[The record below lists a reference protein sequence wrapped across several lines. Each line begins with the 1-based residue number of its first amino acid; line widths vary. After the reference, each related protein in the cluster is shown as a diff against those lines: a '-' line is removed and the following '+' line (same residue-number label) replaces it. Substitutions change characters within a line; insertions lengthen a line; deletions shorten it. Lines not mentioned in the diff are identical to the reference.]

1 MKRLLI
7 ALIVCVYIVTA
18 VFSAVLPV
26 TSTAVELDGTAPS
39 ETTAATE
46 TTESTENTEATEET
60 SETTETTQTTEATD
74 PVEETV
80 PVEEDPAIQPMDLT
94 WMKYTEYLA
103 AEMAKDEADPARN
116 VGREAV
122 FYVGYWQT
130 FICAANP
137 LNPAAGQGFFSH
149 TELEDED
156 GKSIQVKITDYVVD
170 NDGSLWYKVE
180 ALEGETLPAVM
191 DGKPYIIHLD
201 KLQDVNKPTLLIVP
215 QKAMFVGETVSIL
228 NLPVAATKSVELETA
243 NLPVFFDVIP
253 AGGYWETRDQGAPIW
268 HEGSWCELV
277 DTTGW
282 SDLLTEEYR
291 YVTEDSVILIPPEV
305 TLAYEALLKSE
316 TAEEYQE
323 IWDSLPETVRDQF
336 TDRHLEDLNNRQ
348 EEFITEFETTVDYG
362 GTQLE
367 VSVVGR
373 IPEGVTLSVSPVSY
387 ETVVEEGFDVSSATD
402 LITALDIKLLNPNG
416 TEWQPEDGERI
427 AVSIGVGALGI
438 EDETVVRLHHKHGDE
453 IYTFEV
459 FIVLDGKVT
468 VGVNGL
474 STFVVDT
481 LGDYN
486 TTGAVEFTA
495 GTPITMTVGEEKI
508 FYADITYTTTT
519 GGRPG
524 RPGQTQVNHIYPDN
538 LGNWVGTWQVTD
550 PTGAVYY
557 EVFSPQAPNH
567 NKGMWV
573 AWIRVIALK
582 PTDNVSLTFRYNEIT
597 YQGNNPNDWG
607 TEKTETHPLTIT
619 APKATSADGK
629 ALYLKDEVNTTGC
642 ITATLVDANGNEIPD
657 GLDGVTFTWER
668 KDGEDAMFINPR
680 AYENDY
686 RSVNIARDHA
696 GMVEARKEG
705 NEYKLVTYTLT
716 ATWADNSTKTA
727 TYTVRY
733 QSEFLNASFE
743 EPNLS
748 SSANYSFY
756 PNGWAGLRWKTTAP
770 GTEGDLI
777 RDMELGS
784 SNGNTTDFGVPR
796 AGGGDQ
802 FAELNSQEVG
812 ALYQDII
819 TAPGETI
826 EWDFVHAPRRTQSWS
841 NNPNNKMCIIIGAT
855 EDAQELT
862 EKEDLDDLVQK
873 AKQKAIDLGISDE
886 FLANEVSVVVQD
898 KYGKSY
904 MVWYHDA
911 GTVPQNGNQN
921 TYYPASKNYGWQL
934 IAGKYEVPDDQYR
947 TRLFFVSDTE
957 GNGAPNFG
965 NLIDTARAGQYKT
978 YLIEYFEQIVVDG
991 QATWV
996 HRETVKTAKDD
1007 GAPTV
1012 KADESGEKLVYSSA
1026 PIENIDRFINN
1037 ENDHLYMIN
1046 INGENY
1052 PYDIRYTGD
1061 ESLYIEHYPGVKEY
1075 PIDLPEGQ
1083 KQPNDYS
1090 QYDIVVHVFLRD
1102 TMVSVQKE
1110 IEFPVEMTTEQK
1122 LQLINS
1128 LPDDYQAKFKLY
1140 EQGKKD
1146 TVVAQGTAVTSAP
1159 NPDGSYTG
1167 FVGLDGNPLVGPVYV
1182 VEETETTELV
1192 GLELETVT
1200 FRTFLYS
1207 FGTGTELEQTGYGE
1221 TQKNP
1226 LTDELLSVSFQF
1238 NEEEKQKVADVHVV
1252 NKYKEKKLT
1261 INYVA
1266 VGNGKVSEV
1275 SEDDYTK
1282 FGDFTETEAYYSGV
1296 VDGAD
1301 VHPGYANALEGW
1313 YKDPEC
1319 KNRVTSADGILE
1331 SDGTFIPNVKLIKD
1345 VDDDYEVTFYAKFV
1359 SESIVIN
1366 RTNAQPYENFVYHV
1380 VGNNGV
1386 DIYVTVACD
1395 ENGNGSTRINE
1406 VPDGEYTVTEVK
1418 DWSWRYDQ
1426 VSQTKSKDTS
1436 DDDGDVFN
1444 FELEF
1449 DFNGEQQRRNWLN
1462 GWDEIAKNVFKG
1474 GLS

>member
-26 TSTAVELDGTAPS
+26 TSTAVELDGTTPS

-46 TTESTENTEATEET
+46 TTETTENSETTESTEASENTEATEET
-60 SETTETTQTTEATD
+60 TESTESSGGEDPLPEETT
-74 PVEETV
+74 PVEDEE
-80 PVEEDPAIQPMDLT
+80 PQGLQWMSYMDFLYEQVESVYMNP
-94 WMKYTEYLA
+94 
-103 AEMAKDEADPARN
+103 EM
-116 VGREAV
+116 
-122 FYVGYWQT
+122 YVGYTAIFNDGWT
-130 FICAANP
+130 NFVCSDDPTVVLPREERLSVDLAD
-137 LNPAAGQGFFSH
+137 LVDDQGNSIRVRIV
-149 TELEDED
+149 EWIKDEDE
-156 GKSIQVKITDYVVD
+156 V
-170 NDGSLWYKVE
+170 LWYKVE
-180 ALEGETLPAVM
+180 AVEGYVLPQILEEN
-191 DGKPYIIHLD
+191 PYI
-201 KLQDVNKPTLLIVP
+201 LQAEYEEDFPSLLIMPV
-215 QKAMFVGETVSIL
+215 KGMFVGETVDIKKQAAEATRAVTL
-228 NLPVAATKSVELETA
+228 ATNTLPA
-243 NLPVFFDVIP
+243 FFDVIP
-253 AGGYWETRDQGAPIW
+253 VESNDGWVGYDLGDV
-268 HEGSWCELV
+268 SS
-277 DTTGW
+277 W
-282 SDLLTEEYR
+282 SDELTQEYR
-291 YVTEDSVILIPPEV
+291 YVAESSVMLIPVEV
-305 TLAYEALLKSE
+305 SVAYETLLKAES
-316 TAEEYQE
+316 AEEYEQ
-323 IWDSLPETVRDQF
+323 IWDQLPETVRNKF

-348 EEFITEFETTVDYG
+348 EELNNVTHSGNVIYNGQT
-362 GTQLE
+362 LE
-367 VSVVGR
+367 VSVSGR
-373 IPEGVTLSVSPVSY
+373 IPENVTLSVAPVSY
-387 ETVVEEGFDVSSATD
+387 ETVKSEGFDVSSATD

-453 IYTFEV
+453 IYTFE
-459 FIVLDGKVT
+459 ILAALDGKVT

-474 STFVVDT
+474 STFVVDYPE
-481 LGDYN
+481 DEN
-486 TTGAVEFTA
+486 ITGAVEFIA
-495 GTPITMTVGEEKI
+495 GTPITMEVGQEKI
-508 FYADITYTTTT
+508 FYVRVPRNNNNYID
-519 GGRPG
+519 PG
-524 RPGQTQVNHIYPDN
+524 SP
-538 LGNWVGTWQVTD
+538 GNWVGTWQVND
-550 PTGAVYY
+550 PSGAIYY
-557 EVFSPQAPNH
+557 EVFSSQTPNH
-567 NKGMWV
+567 NYGMWV

-597 YQGNNPNDWG
+597 YRDNNPTGWG
-607 TEKTETHPLTIT
+607 TERTETHPLTIT

-705 NEYKLVTYTLT
+705 NEYELVTYTLT

-743 EPNLS
+743 EPDLS
-748 SSANYSFY
+748 STANYSFY

-770 GTEGDLI
+770 GTEGNLI

-873 AKQKAIDLGISDE
+873 AKQKATELGVSDD
-886 FLANEVSVVVQD
+886 FLNERVSVVVQD
-898 KYGKSY
+898 ENGKSY
-904 MVWYHDA
+904 TVWYHDA

-991 QATWV
+991 QAAWV
-996 HRETVKTAKDD
+996 HRQSVKTTQAQN
-1007 GAPTV
+1007 APTV
-1012 KADESGEKLVYSSA
+1012 KADESGEALVYSSV
-1026 PIENIDRFINN
+1026 PIENIDLFINN

-1061 ESLYIEHYPGVKEY
+1061 ESLYIENYPGVKEY

-1090 QYDIVVHVFLRD
+1090 QYDIVVHIFLRD

-1146 TVVAQGTAVTSAP
+1146 TAVAQGTAVTSAP

-1167 FVGLDGNPLVGPVYV
+1167 FVGLDGNPLVGPIYV

-1207 FGTGTELEQTGYGE
+1207 FGTGTELSPTGYGE
-1221 TQKNP
+1221 TQANP
-1226 LTDELLSVSFQF
+1226 LTDELLSTSFQF
-1238 NEEEKQKVADVHVV
+1238 NEALKQKVADVHVV

-1266 VGNGKVSEV
+1266 VGNGKVSEIGV
-1275 SEDDYTK
+1275 TDHNKY
-1282 FGDFTETEAYYSGV
+1282 GDFTEIEPYYSGV

-1301 VHPGYANALEGW
+1301 VHPGNANALEGW

-1319 KNRVTSADGILE
+1319 KIPVTSADGILE
-1331 SDGTFIPNVKLIKD
+1331 NDGTFIPNVKLIKD

-1380 VGNNGV
+1380 VSDKGV

-1406 VPDGEYTVTEVK
+1406 VPDGTYTVTEVK

-1426 VSQTKSKDTS
+1426 VSQTKDKASAGTS
-1436 DDDGDVFN
+1436 DDRS
-1444 FELEF
+1444 FELVF
-1449 DFNGEQQRRNWLN
+1449 DFNGEEKRRNWLN
-1462 GWDEIAKNVFKG
+1462 GWDEIVKNVFKG
-1474 GLS
+1474 GQS